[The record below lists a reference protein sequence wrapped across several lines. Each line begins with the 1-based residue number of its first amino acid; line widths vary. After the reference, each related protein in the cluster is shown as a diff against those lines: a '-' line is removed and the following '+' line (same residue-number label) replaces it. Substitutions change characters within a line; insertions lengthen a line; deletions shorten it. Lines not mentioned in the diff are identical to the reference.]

1 MIQMSIV
8 NVVYLIILRFCA
20 KRICEPGNR
29 RLAVGLL
36 QNYIEKKYS
45 VLYTVLTLYCILA
58 IRFFLKILEHLQC
71 SY

>member
-1 MIQMSIV
+1 MSIV
-8 NVVYLIILRFCA
+8 NVVYLIILHFCA

-45 VLYTVLTLYCILA
+45 VLYTVLTLYCIL
-58 IRFFLKILEHLQC
+58 
-71 SY
+71 